1 MNRSR
6 SGDGRSSA
14 RPPPRPYAPGPCLAS
29 RTSISLAS
37 VPLFSLCSKKELQ
50 AVAKATDEM
59 ELPAGRVLCEQ
70 GSTGREAFI
79 ILDGTAEVT
88 RNDQQVAIAGPGTC
102 VGELALLDH
111 GPRTATVTAQTD
123 SASSCWASGS
133 SPRSSTTCRPSL
145 ASCCGRSPAPSA
157 TSTPRPTAD
166 RCRVR
171 APTTARSTFAA

>member
-1 MNRSR
+1 MSR
-6 SGDGRSSA
+6 KSYLDE
-14 RPPPRPYAPGPCLAS
+14 
-29 RTSISLAS
+29 LAS

-79 ILDGTAEVT
+79 ILEGTAVVT

-123 SASSCWASGS
+123 LRVLVLGVREFAAILDDA
-133 SPRSSTTCRPSL
+133 PTIARKLLRSL
-145 ASCCGRSPAPSA
+145 AG
-157 TSTPRPTAD
+157 T
-166 RCRVR
+166 VR
-171 APTTARSTFAA
+171 ELDAQTYG

>member
-1 MNRSR
+1 MSR
-6 SGDGRSSA
+6 KSYLDE
-14 RPPPRPYAPGPCLAS
+14 
-29 RTSISLAS
+29 LAS

-79 ILDGTAEVT
+79 ILEGTAVVT

-123 SASSCWASGS
+123 LRVLVLGVREFASMLDDA
-133 SPRSSTTCRPSL
+133 PTIARKLLRSL
-145 ASCCGRSPAPSA
+145 AG
-157 TSTPRPTAD
+157 T
-166 RCRVR
+166 VR
-171 APTTARSTFAA
+171 DLDTQTYG

>member
-1 MNRSR
+1 MSR
-6 SGDGRSSA
+6 KSYLDE
-14 RPPPRPYAPGPCLAS
+14 
-29 RTSISLAS
+29 LAS

-79 ILDGTAEVT
+79 ILEGTAVVT

-123 SASSCWASGS
+123 LRVLVLGVREFAAILDDA
-133 SPRSSTTCRPSL
+133 PTIARKLLRSL
-145 ASCCGRSPAPSA
+145 AG
-157 TSTPRPTAD
+157 T
-166 RCRVR
+166 VR
-171 APTTARSTFAA
+171 DLDTQTYG